1 MKVMKEYFEIPKF
14 CSVPPSDFCETVDET
29 ICYRELGAFRNI
41 KDDLLTTAYR
51 KYTVDWF
58 RRKRKHRKMYKFFIK
73 LNK

>member
-1 MKVMKEYFEIPKF
+1 MKEYFEIPKF
-14 CSVPPSDFCETVDET
+14 CSVPPSDFCEMVDE
-29 ICYRELGAFRNI
+29 IARYRIRDTYDWDIG
-41 KDDLLTTAYR
+41 DDLLTVAYR

>member
-1 MKVMKEYFEIPKF
+1 MDRDYGF
-14 CSVPPSDFCETVDET
+14 CNLPPNDFCEMVDEVT
-29 ICYRELGAFRNI
+29 CYRKLGILRDDYDWDI
-41 KDDLLTTAYR
+41 KDDMLTVAYR